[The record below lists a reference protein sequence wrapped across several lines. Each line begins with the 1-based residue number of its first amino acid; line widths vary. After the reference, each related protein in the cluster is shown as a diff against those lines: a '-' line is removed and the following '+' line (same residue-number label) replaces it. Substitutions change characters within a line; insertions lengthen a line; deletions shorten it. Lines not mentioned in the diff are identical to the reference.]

1 MIVTTTIYN
10 TSYKNTHQ
18 LEEES
23 DGDEE
28 DGLNYWV

>member
-10 TSYKNTHQ
+10 TRYTNTHQ

-23 DGDEE
+23 DGDEK
-28 DGLNYWV
+28 DGLNYGV